1 MIVQLTKRTYS
12 PEEYLE
18 LEAQAEFRSEYR
30 DGEIVPMAG
39 GTTNHNEIVTNLC
52 VALKPP
58 LRAKGYRLFT
68 ENVRVWID
76 RYRVYT
82 YPDVMAI
89 AGEPVYH
96 GTGTS
101 TVTNPSLI
109 VEVASKSTKNYD
121 QGDKFDYYRSLP
133 SFQEYI
139 LVEQYRWRVLQHL
152 RQESG
157 QWLLSDYEAEGDVV
171 TLTSLDLPLPLS
183 DIYAGVDFSLPEADT
198 EASTEGQP

>member
-1 MIVQLTKRTYS
+1 MIAQLTNRTYS

-30 DGEIVPMAG
+30 NGEIVPMAG

-68 ENVRVWID
+68 ENVRVWIE
-76 RYRVYT
+76 RYRVYI
-82 YPDVMAI
+82 YPDVMVI
-89 AGEPVYH
+89 PGEPLYY
-96 GTGTS
+96 GAGTS

-133 SFQEYI
+133 SFQEYL
-139 LVEQYRWRVLQHL
+139 LVEQYRWRVLQYL
-152 RQESG
+152 RQDSG

-171 TLTSLDLPLPLS
+171 TLASLELPLPLS
-183 DIYAGVDFSLPEADT
+183 DIYAGVDFSLSET
-198 EASTEGQP
+198 EIDGRTEGQP

>member
-1 MIVQLTKRTYS
+1 MIVQVAKRHYS

-18 LEAQAEFRSEYR
+18 RETQADFRSEYR
-30 DGEIVPMAG
+30 NGDIVPMAV

-52 VALKPP
+52 VLKPQ

-68 ENVRVWID
+68 ENVRVWVE

-82 YPDVMAI
+82 YPDVMVI

-96 GTGTS
+96 GTGTT

-133 SFQEYI
+133 SFQEYL
-139 LVEQYRWRVLQHL
+139 LVEQYRWRVMQHL
-152 RQESG
+152 RTENG
-157 QWLLSDYEAEGDVV
+157 QWLLTDYEAEDAVV
-171 TLTSLDLPLPLS
+171 DLATLGLQLPLS
-183 DIYAGVDFSLPEADT
+183 DLYAGVDFNLPEEENALNP
-198 EASTEGQP
+198 EGIV

>member
-1 MIVQLTKRTYS
+1 MIAQLTKRTYS
-12 PEEYLE
+12 PEEYLA
-18 LEAQAEFRSEYR
+18 LEAQAEYRSEYR
-30 DGEIVPMAG
+30 DGEIIPMAG

-52 VALKPP
+52 VMLKPP
-58 LRAKGYRLFT
+58 LRARGYRLFT
-68 ENVRVWID
+68 ENVRVWIE

-89 AGEPVYH
+89 AGEPVYY
-96 GTGTS
+96 GAGTS

-152 RQESG
+152 RQDNG
-157 QWLLSDYEAEGDVV
+157 QWLLSDYEESGDVV
-171 TLTSLDLPLPLS
+171 LLASLDLPLPLS
-183 DIYAGVDFSLPEADT
+183 EIYAGVDFGRSEADI
-198 EASTEGQP
+198 EERIEGQS

>member
-1 MIVQLTKRTYS
+1 MIAQLNRTYS

-30 DGEIVPMAG
+30 NGEIMPVG
-39 GTTNHNEIVTNLC
+39 GGTNHNEIVTNLC

-68 ENVRVWID
+68 ENVRVWIE
-76 RYRVYT
+76 RYRIYT
-82 YPDVMAI
+82 YPDVMVI
-89 AGEPVYH
+89 AGDPVYH

-171 TLTSLDLPLPLS
+171 TLASLDLPLPLS

-198 EASTEGQP
+198 EERMEGQS

>member
-1 MIVQLTKRTYS
+1 MIAQLTNRTYS

-18 LEAQAEFRSEYR
+18 LEAQADFRSEYR
-30 DGEIVPMAG
+30 NGDIVPMAG

-68 ENVRVWID
+68 ENVRVWIE

-82 YPDVMAI
+82 YPDVMVI
-89 AGEPVYH
+89 PGEPVYH
-96 GTGTS
+96 GPGTS

-139 LVEQYRWRVLQHL
+139 LVEQSRWRVLQHL
-152 RQESG
+152 RQERG

-171 TLTSLDLPLPLS
+171 TLASLDLPLPLS
-183 DIYAGVDFSLPEADT
+183 DIYAGVDFSLPEAETDV
-198 EASTEGQP
+198 STEGQP

>member
-1 MIVQLTKRTYS
+1 MIAQLTNRTYS
-12 PEEYLE
+12 PEEYLA

-68 ENVRVWID
+68 ENVRVWIE

-82 YPDVMAI
+82 YPDVMVI

-109 VEVASKSTKNYD
+109 VEVSSKSTKNYD

-171 TLTSLDLPLPLS
+171 TLASLDLPLPLS
-183 DIYAGVDFSLPEADT
+183 EIYAGVDFSLPEADT
-198 EASTEGQP
+198 EESTEEQP